1 MPDSKAVNY
10 NQAPH
15 EKYNLK
21 KKRENKMS
29 KERRKNERRK
39 KTMSV
44 DNISIKNQC
53 RKKKWK

>member
-39 KTMSV
+39 K
-44 DNISIKNQC
+44 KQC
-53 RKKKWK
+53 QWITFR